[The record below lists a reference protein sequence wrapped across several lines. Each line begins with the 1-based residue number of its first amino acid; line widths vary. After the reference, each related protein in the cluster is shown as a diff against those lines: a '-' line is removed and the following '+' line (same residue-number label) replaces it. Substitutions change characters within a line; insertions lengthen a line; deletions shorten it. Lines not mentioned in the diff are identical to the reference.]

1 MNLSTLPVLSALI
14 FLPALGGLVVLLA
27 GEGRDSFVRR
37 FALAVALVET
47 VFAALVFFSFDGG
60 SAATFALS
68 ERIAWIPLIGA
79 EYSVGVDGV
88 SAALI
93 ALTALL
99 TLLALIASWDAM
111 LGRARAYAGTLLFL
125 TTGVVGAFAARDL
138 LLFFV
143 FWEFMLIPAY
153 LFVGICGGPNRMRA
167 ALKFFV
173 YTTFGSLL
181 MLVGLLSLSFYHAA
195 QTGVATFD
203 LTALAST
210 ILPAEVGIWLFAAFA
225 LAFAIKTPIFP
236 LHTWIGDLYAEAPI
250 PSMLL
255 ITMLTKVGAYGFLRL
270 NLPLFPQASA
280 MLAPYLVALGVV
292 GVLYGGLIAW
302 RQRDIVRLMA
312 YSSVA
317 QLGFIVVGIFALDAG
332 GATGAVAHM
341 VNHGISAGAIF
352 FVAAIVV
359 ARVGTTDLDKLG
371 GLAGKYPILAG
382 FFLVALFSA
391 AGLPGLNG
399 FVGEFL
405 ILLGAFRF
413 SPLLAAAA
421 TLGVVV
427 SAIYLLSM
435 YRRAMNG
442 PAATDVASASG
453 PDVTRRELLVLVPLV
468 ALIVAIGVYPAPLL
482 DRIEPGAR
490 AMAMSAGTARA
501 RITTTS
507 ACDAGLLAAPIPSD
521 SPDAEEV
528 SAAPASSSPAGKG
541 LGDGEATGAENDSNL
556 WTRVSSLWT
565 EGALALANPTDGGT
579 R

>member
-1 MNLSTLPVLSALI
+1 MFVILPSPEATVLNANDLPILSALI
-14 FLPALGGLVVLLA
+14 FLPALGGLFVLLA
-27 GEGRDSFVRR
+27 GRGRDSFVRR
-37 FALAVALVET
+37 FAVGVALVELALAA
-47 VFAALVFFSFDGG
+47 FAFFSLAGE
-60 SAATFALS
+60 SAGTFALA
-68 ERIAWIPLIGA
+68 ERAAWIPLLGA

-99 TLLALIASWDAM
+99 TLLALVASWETMA
-111 LGRARAYAGTLLFL
+111 GRARAYAGSLLFL

-153 LFVGICGGPNRMRA
+153 LFVGICGGQRRARA
-167 ALKFFV
+167 ALKFFI

-181 MLVGLLSLSFYHAA
+181 MLVGLLSLYLYHAS

-203 LTALAST
+203 LTALAAT
-210 ILPAEVGIWLFAAFA
+210 RLPAEVGVWLFLAFA

-236 LHTWIGDLYAEAPI
+236 LHTWIGDLYTEAPI
-250 PSMLL
+250 ASMLL
-255 ITMLTKVGAYGFLRL
+255 ITMMTKVGAYGFLRL
-270 NLPLFPQASA
+270 NLPLFPAASA
-280 MLAPYLVALGVV
+280 TLAPYLAALGVV
-292 GVLYGGLIAW
+292 GILYGGLIAW
-302 RQRDIVRLMA
+302 RQRDMVRLMA

-317 QLGFIVVGIFALDAG
+317 QLGFIVVGIFALDAS
-332 GATGAVAHM
+332 GATGAVVHM
-341 VNHGISAGAIF
+341 INHGVSAGAIF
-352 FVAAIVV
+352 VIAAIVV
-359 ARVGTTDLDKLG
+359 SRVGTADLDRLG
-371 GLAGKYPILAG
+371 GMAGRYPVLAG

-413 SPLLAAAA
+413 SPALAALA

-442 PAATDVASASG
+442 PVAAAVASASG

-468 ALIVAIGVYPAPLL
+468 ALIVGIGVYPAPLL
-482 DRIEPGAR
+482 ERIEPAAR
-490 AMAMSAGTARA
+490 AMLVSAGTARA
-501 RITTTS
+501 RMTTTS
-507 ACDAGLLAAPIPSD
+507 PCDAGLIAIPDPSQFVTTAEAA
-521 SPDAEEV
+521 E
-528 SAAPASSSPAGKG
+528 
-541 LGDGEATGAENDSNL
+541 LGVGAVP
-556 WTRVSSLWT
+556 T
-565 EGALALANPTDGGT
+565 ANQLDGGS